1 MSRNRSRI
9 QVQKEEDQPTPPQIV
24 KEEAKRDNPFGI
36 SFVVPTEIVKLPSGG
51 NFYDTESPIN
61 GITEVEVKSMTAA
74 EEDIMINDS
83 FIQQGIVFDKLINS
97 IMITPGIR
105 SEDLMDCDKV
115 AILMCARRS
124 GYGDIVGFQTDCSA
138 CGFSHNMDVSLTSM
152 LEQSVQQ
159 KEKDQDS
166 DWHYSP
172 ESNTFS
178 FNLPATDL
186 EVSIKLLTP
195 SDNKMLEESKT
206 QKEKL
211 NLPFNET
218 IEFLRTCIVSAQ
230 GITDRTSINKLVEI
244 LPAVDARKIRL
255 VHNENLPKMKF
266 VEHSTCPNC
275 GKQEEKE
282 GPFSLGWFW
291 SK

>member
-9 QVQKEEDQPTPPQIV
+9 QAQKEEELPTPPQIV
-24 KEEAKRDNPFGI
+24 KEDAKQDNPFGI

-51 NFYDTESPIN
+51 NFYDANSPVS
-61 GITEVEVKSMTAA
+61 GISEVEVKSMTAA

-97 IMITPGIR
+97 IMITPGIK

-124 GYGDIVGFQTDCSA
+124 GYGDIVNFQTDCA
-138 CGFSHNMDVSLTSM
+138 TCGFSYNMEVSLTNM
-152 LEQSVQQ
+152 LEQGSQQ
-159 KEKDQDS
+159 QEKKDS

-172 ESNTFS
+172 DSNTFS
-178 FNLPATDL
+178 FKLPATEL

-195 SDNKMLEESKT
+195 SDNNLLEESKT

-211 NLPFNET
+211 SLPFNET
-218 IEFLRTCIVSAQ
+218 IEFLRMCIVSAQ
-230 GITDRTSINKLVEI
+230 GVTDRTSINKLVEI
-244 LPAVDARKIRL
+244 LPAADARKIRL
-255 VHNENLPKMKF
+255 VHNENLPKIKF
-266 VEHSTCPNC
+266 IEHTTCPNC
-275 GKQEEKE
+275 GKQDEKE
-282 GPFSLGWFW
+282 VPFSLGWFW